1 MKQFNKLILLSI
13 VTFLTGCNQNA
24 TTSNSSS
31 SDSTTTSV
39 DSTTTSAD
47 SSSSE
52 TSTSVSESSSTSI
65 STSESSSSS
74 TSSSTS
80 SFTGGEIDY
89 EAYDGYYK
97 SATGTKDTLLQN
109 LRKITA
115 SGYKSLG
122 YDGLYSAYTKTDL
135 NEKGNINDYY
145 SNVTT
150 WSASSMKTCGNYKAE
165 GDCFN
170 REHSIPKSWWGGTTS
185 NQGCDVYIV
194 VPTDGYV
201 NNRRSAYPFGEVKTV
216 EYASKNNYCLLGESS
231 ISSYSG
237 TVFEPN
243 DEWKGDFARIY
254 FYALARWN
262 NSENWTSGDGSVI
275 FSGSLSKNCGLTDYA
290 LNLFLKWHD
299 QDPVSEYERV
309 KNAEAFKL
317 QKNRNPFVDF
327 PQFVDSIWR

>member
-1 MKQFNKLILLSI
+1 MKQFNKLILLSM

-24 TTSNSSS
+24 TTNNNSS

-39 DSTTTSAD
+39 DSSTTSID
-47 SSSSE
+47 TSSSE
-52 TSTSVSESSSTSI
+52 SSTSISESSSTSI

-80 SFTGGEIDY
+80 SSVGGEIDY

-97 SATGTKDTLLQN
+97 SATGTKQTLLQN

-135 NEKGNINDYY
+135 NEKGYINDYY
-145 SNVTT
+145 SNVTS
-150 WSASSMKTCGNYKAE
+150 WSASSMKTCGSYKAE

-170 REHSIPKSWWGGTTS
+170 REHSIPKSWWGGAKT

-201 NNRRSAYPFGEVKTV
+201 NNRRSAYLFGEVKTV

-231 ISSYSG
+231 ISGYSG
-237 TVFEPN
+237 KVFEPN

-262 NSENWTSGDGSVI
+262 NSENWTSGDGSVV

-299 QDPVSEYERV
+299 EDPVSEYERV